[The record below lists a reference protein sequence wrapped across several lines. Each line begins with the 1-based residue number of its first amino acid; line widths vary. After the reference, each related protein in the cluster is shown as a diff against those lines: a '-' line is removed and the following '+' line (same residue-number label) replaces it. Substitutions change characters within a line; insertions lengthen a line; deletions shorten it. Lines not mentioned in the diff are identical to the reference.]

1 MTPEPQES
9 ESGERETDAK
19 EVPFPSTEIDGRR
32 LRKMEGLLANIEGVA
47 AVTVVPD
54 ERGGLEEIHILSSSE
69 FNPKQIVRNVESAL
83 RAELGVKI
91 DHRIISIA
99 QTKDELPAGNDSHD
113 DAVKTESDGARLQ
126 LAGLRIERQAGHNVT
141 CKVELTGSDESYSGT
156 ATASDHPDDRVEAA
170 GRAVFTALTEATGD
184 DAKLTFRGIEKTEAF
199 GGEVVLAMA
208 YGLIGRSKIELTGVA
223 SVEDSP
229 EEAAVLAV
237 LHATNRWVGRNM

>member
-9 ESGERETDAK
+9 MSGERQSDAK
-19 EVPFPSTEIDGRR
+19 EVPFPSTEIGGKR
-32 LRKMEGLLANIEGVA
+32 LRKMESLLANIEGVT

-54 ERGGLEEIHILSSSE
+54 DRGGLEEIHILSSSG

-99 QTKDELPAGNDSHD
+99 QTKEELPAGDDNHD
-113 DAVKTESDGARLQ
+113 GTVSEEPHSTRLQ

-141 CKVELTGSDESYSGT
+141 CNVELAGSDESYSGT

-170 GRAVFTALTEATGD
+170 GRAVFAALTEAAGD
-184 DAKLTFRGIEKTEAF
+184 DAKLTFGGIEKTQAF
-199 GGEVVLAMA
+199 GGEVVVAMA

-237 LHATNRWVGRNM
+237 LHATNRWIGRNM